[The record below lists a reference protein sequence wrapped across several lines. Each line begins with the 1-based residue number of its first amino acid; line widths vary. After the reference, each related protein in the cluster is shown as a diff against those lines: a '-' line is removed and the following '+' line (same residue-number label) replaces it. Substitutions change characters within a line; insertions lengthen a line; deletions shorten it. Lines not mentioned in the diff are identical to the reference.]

1 MMEGQYTNQIY
12 TLIKDQEYVE
22 AIKILNI
29 QLENNPRSRA
39 ALSLLGYCN
48 YLTGN
53 YDIAA
58 DMYEQLTKY
67 YPHVVE
73 YKIYLAQA
81 LYKSENYEEA
91 LQAANSIPP
100 DYNHQKSILQF
111 AIKYQM
117 NELSDSD
124 KILNNAAEDRQET
137 MVCKGCILYKEGKYE
152 EAQAQF
158 ANAKKL
164 GGSPDI
170 EYNIGVCCYKLKI
183 LSSAHTCIQNIFE
196 DANKN
201 HPDIILKSRV
211 DPGMP
216 KQSLANTPAL
226 YESCLIEAY
235 NLKAA
240 IDYQLGNAEDAKESL
255 NEMPQRR

>member
-1 MMEGQYTNQIY
+1 MMMEGQHTNHIY

-22 AIKILNI
+22 AINILNI

-48 YLTGN
+48 YLIGN
-53 YDIAA
+53 YEIAA
-58 DMYEQLTKY
+58 DMYEQLSKY
-67 YPHVVE
+67 YPDVVE

-91 LQAANSIPP
+91 LQAANTIPP

-164 GGSPDI
+164 GESPDI

-183 LSSAHTCIQNIFE
+183 LSSSHTCIQNIFE
-196 DANKN
+196 NANKN
-201 HPDIILKSRV
+201 FPDIVLKSRIE
-211 DPGMP
+211 PGM
-216 KQSLANTPAL
+216 L
-226 YESCLIEAY
+226 
-235 NLKAA
+235 
-240 IDYQLGNAEDAKESL
+240 
-255 NEMPQRR
+255 